1 MRKCQIFLRTLLETK
16 LLALVVGICAEM
28 NETSFEFIKFFSAA
42 VRDCAEM
49 DETSFEFIQLCSAAG
64 QDLRRDE

>member
-1 MRKCQIFLRTLLETK
+1 
-16 LLALVVGICAEM
+16 M